1 MLRLI
6 PCRPTEDTTEI
17 NGESLD
23 FVMDDVL
30 GCSSLMEFMLE
41 KFMIHVPIR
50 CYQQLMADETAAE
63 DGPAAADG
71 TEIDADGGGFDD
83 ETAHP
88 AIISENTP
96 VSVARLLQAEAPPPP
111 ADVVLGQGEPVANP
125 VAGALSQ
132 ST

>member
-1 MLRLI
+1 ML
-6 PCRPTEDTTEI
+6 
-17 NGESLD
+17 LD
-23 FVMDDVL
+23 RRRHDFAKGHHRRFALDAP
-30 GCSSLMEFMLE
+30 SE
-41 KFMIHVPIR
+41 VPER
-50 CYQQLMADETAAE
+50 ADHAADGPATA
-63 DGPAAADG
+63 DGPAAADD

-83 ETAHP
+83 EMVHP